1 MMSIPDLLERATA
14 ELRGDVD
21 LDDLALAAAQ
31 LAHLL
36 GALRMAGERRALP
49 PPHSVMAGV
58 QGLRLWAL
66 AIKESQAAGIWPEK
80 PISAG

>member
-1 MMSIPDLLERATA
+1 
-14 ELRGDVD
+14 
-21 LDDLALAAAQ
+21 
-31 LAHLL
+31 
-36 GALRMAGERRALP
+36 
-49 PPHSVMAGV
+49 MAGV